1 MNFEM
6 DKSKKTID
14 FIKISS
20 IKHDN
25 FYNYDKSI
33 YAGAKTKL
41 IITCPL
47 HGDFEQT
54 PPNHKSGQG
63 CFKCGHTC
71 KENRPTQG
79 LFECI
84 KCGFTENADFQAT
97 LNLFQ
102 RGQSLMEAN
111 VNQ

>member
-1 MNFEM
+1 MSLF
-6 DKSKKTID
+6 DVY
-14 FIKISS
+14 
-20 IKHDN
+20 
-25 FYNYDKSI
+25 FYNY
-33 YAGAKTKL
+33 
-41 IITCPL
+41 
-47 HGDFEQT
+47 E
-54 PPNHKSGQG
+54 
-63 CFKCGHTC
+63 CFVNLKYSSQECSKCGHTC